1 MKAETPMVSIITPLF
16 NSAPYIESAIC
27 SVISQTFKD
36 WEYLIVDDCSTDDG
50 RAITEA
56 YCSKDSRICL
66 IRLSENSGA
75 GICRNRGI
83 EESRGRY
90 IAFLD
95 SDDLWL
101 PNKLETQLSFME
113 NHNTAFSFTDYRKM
127 NEEGILTD
135 QVVKCRGTL
144 SYRRQLKTNYVGCS
158 TAVYDTYFYGKR
170 YFPEIRKRQD
180 FGLWLNL
187 LENSPSARGV
197 PEVLTHY
204 RVRTDGLSGNKI
216 ELIRH
221 NWNLYRTVLSFSRVK
236 SAYYVFWNI
245 VIKIFGKR

>member
-1 MKAETPMVSIITPLF
+1 MLTVVTPLY
-16 NSAPYIESAIC
+16 NSAQYIDDAIR
-27 SVISQTFKD
+27 SVVSQTFRD
-36 WEYLIVDDCSTDDG
+36 WEYLIVDDCSTDEG
-50 RAITEA
+50 PEIAEA
-56 YCSKDSRICL
+56 YCRTDSRIRL

-101 PNKLETQLSFME
+101 PDKLEIQLSVMK
-113 NHNTAFSFTDYRKM
+113 NHHISFTFTDYRKM
-127 NEEGILTD
+127 NEEGVLSK
-135 QVVKCRGTL
+135 QVVTCRETL

-158 TAVYDTYFYGKR
+158 TAVYDTQYYGER
-170 YFPEIRKRQD
+170 YFPVIRKRQD
-180 FGLWLNL
+180 YGLWLNL
-187 LENSPSARGV
+187 LESGPPGRGI
-197 PEVLTHY
+197 PTVLTHY
-204 RVRTDGLSGNKI
+204 RVRTGGLSGNKL

-221 NWNLYRTVLSFSRVK
+221 NWNLYRSVLGFSRVL